1 MVDKAVLK
9 NIPLFKTLDSKE
21 LEVMAK
27 IVKEETY
34 PSEEII
40 FSENMQGNRLY
51 IIKKGTVKVSKTL
64 REGER
69 QNLNILKENE
79 FFGECSFIDSK
90 PHTATAETIKNTEL
104 FVIEKADFDKLEQT
118 NPMCGYKVIRTLT
131 LTINGILRQMDE
143 KFIDMVKYVWE
154 YGSKS

>member
-9 NIPLFKTLDSKE
+9 NFPLFNNLDDKE
-21 LEVMAK
+21 LDVISK

-40 FSENMQGNRLY
+40 FSENMQGGRLF
-51 IIKKGTVKVSKTL
+51 IIKKGTVKISKTL

-79 FFGECSFIDSK
+79 FFGECSFIDSR
-90 PHTATAETIKNTEL
+90 PHSATAETIKNTEL
-104 FVIEKADFDKLEQT
+104 FIIEKSDFDKLEET

>member
-9 NIPLFKTLDSKE
+9 NIPLFKTLDNKE

-27 IVKEETY
+27 IIKEETY

-104 FVIEKADFDKLEQT
+104 FIIEKSDFDKLEQT
-118 NPMCGYKVIRTLT
+118 NPLCGYKVIRTLT

>member
-9 NIPLFKTLDSKE
+9 NIPLFKTLDNKE
-21 LEVMAK
+21 LEVIAK
-27 IVKEETY
+27 IVKEESY

-40 FSENMQGNRLY
+40 FSENMQGGRLF
-51 IIKKGTVKVSKTL
+51 IIKKGTVKISKTL

-90 PHTATAETIKNTEL
+90 PHTATAETLKNTEL
-104 FVIEKADFDKLEQT
+104 FVIEKSDFDKLEQT
-118 NPMCGYKVIRTLT
+118 NPLCGYKVIRTLT

>member
-9 NIPLFKTLDSKE
+9 NIPLFKNLDVKE
-21 LEVMAK
+21 LEVIAK
-27 IVKEETY
+27 IIKEESY

-40 FSENMQGNRLY
+40 FTENMQGDKLY
-51 IIKKGTVKVSKTL
+51 IIKKGTVKISKTL

-69 QNLNILKENE
+69 QNLNILKDSE
-79 FFGECSFIDSK
+79 FFGECSFIDSR
-90 PHTATAETIKNTEL
+90 PHSATAETIKNTEL
-104 FVIEKADFDKLEQT
+104 YVIEKADFDKLEKT
-118 NPMCGYKVIRTLT
+118 NPLCGYKVIRTLT
-131 LTINGILRQMDE
+131 LAINGILRQMDE

>member
-9 NIPLFKTLDSKE
+9 NIPLFKNLDNKE
-21 LEVMAK
+21 LDVIAK
-27 IVKEETY
+27 IVKEEAY

-40 FSENMQGNRLY
+40 FSENMQGGRLF
-51 IIKKGTVKVSKTL
+51 IIKKGTVKISKTL

-79 FFGECSFIDSK
+79 FFGECSFIDSR
-90 PHTATAETIKNTEL
+90 PHSATAETLKNTDL
-104 FVIEKADFDKLEQT
+104 FIIEKSDFDKLEET
-118 NPMCGYKVIRTLT
+118 NPMCGYKVLRTLT

>member
-1 MVDKAVLK
+1 MADKAVLK
-9 NIPLFKTLDSKE
+9 NIPLFCNLDDKE
-21 LEVMAK
+21 LEAFSK
-27 IVKEETY
+27 IVREESY

-40 FSENMQGNRLY
+40 FSENMQGDKLY
-51 IIKKGTVKVSKTL
+51 VIKKGMVKVSKTL
-64 REGER
+64 KEGER

-79 FFGECSFIDSK
+79 FFGECSFIDSRK
-90 PHTATAETIKNTEL
+90 HSATAETLKNTEL
-104 FVIEKADFDKLEQT
+104 FIIEKSDFDKLEKID
-118 NPMCGYKVIRTLT
+118 PMCGYKVIRTLT